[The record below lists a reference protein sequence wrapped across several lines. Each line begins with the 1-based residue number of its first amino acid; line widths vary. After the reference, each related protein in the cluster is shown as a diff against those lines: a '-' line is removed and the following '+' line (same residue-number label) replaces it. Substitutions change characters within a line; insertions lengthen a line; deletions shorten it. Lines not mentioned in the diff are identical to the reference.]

1 MATQELLQ
9 VQDGQVVSL
18 AQRQQLAQGGV
29 GLDGLLLHQVVGLG
43 VGHDTLG
50 HRGAANLGSLG
61 LAQERAQLVRNLH
74 GLGEDAG
81 LGLRTLN
88 LGAGPLAAAVRTL
101 GQTGSLLL
109 NRLEGRGRRGSRG
122 LQVVQ
127 VLLQRR
133 NGLLQRGA
141 EVLIGR
147 RGGRG
152 GNNGLHNGGGSH
164 RGSLGLHGL
173 LGGLHGHRGGS
184 GHGGGYGGSL
194 GLRGLL
200 GGLRGGAHRVSG
212 GGSRCGHGTQ

>member
-9 VQDGQVVSL
+9 VQDGQVVGL
-18 AQRQQLAQGGV
+18 AQRQQFAQRGV
-29 GLDGLLLHQVVGLG
+29 GLDGLLLHQVVSLG
-43 VGHDTLG
+43 VRHDTLG
-50 HRGAANLGSLG
+50 HRRAANLGSLG
-61 LAQERAQLVRNLH
+61 LAQERAQLIGNLH

-101 GQTGSLLL
+101 GQARSLLL
-109 NRLEGRGRRGSRG
+109 NGLQCRGSGGRRG

-133 NGLLQRGA
+133 NRLLQRGT

-152 GNNGLHNGGGSH
+152 GNNGLHNGDR
-164 RGSLGLHGL
+164 RGSNLGLRGL
-173 LGGLHGHRGGS
+173 LRGLHGHRGNS
-184 GHGGGYGGSL
+184 GHRGGYGGSL
-194 GLRGLL
+194 GLGGLL